1 MFFSTGAA
9 EQQEIWNWDKQTDR
23 QSNRQPERQKHR
35 HSAQMLK
42 PYTIIVLCM
51 FLDKTY
57 DVHVVCLKTMCQ
69 TLGLKL

>member
-51 FLDKTY
+51 F
-57 DVHVVCLKTMCQ
+57 
-69 TLGLKL
+69 GLKL